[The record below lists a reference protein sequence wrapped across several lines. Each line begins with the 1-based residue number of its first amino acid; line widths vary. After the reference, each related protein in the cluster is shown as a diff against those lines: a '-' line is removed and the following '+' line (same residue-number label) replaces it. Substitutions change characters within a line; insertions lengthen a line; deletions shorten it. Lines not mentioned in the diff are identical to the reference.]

1 MQEWCRGSGG
11 VSGEGGSGVGG
22 VGGASGSRVGV
33 SSVVNSVRIGGL
45 NSAGRNL
52 FPDDVCTEDST
63 HSDVR
68 TVASHSAATP
78 IGAHCTT
85 HPTTHNTIKGRKT
98 GYSVSEVL
106 PVDSVTLLTSD
117 IQAISTAD
125 VNTNGNSRALH
136 TTTNSTIDAQ
146 MSTQVTAEE
155 LQRQKEESFL

>member
-1 MQEWCRGSGG
+1 MQEWCRGSGS
-11 VSGEGGSGVGG
+11 VSGEGGSGVGC
-22 VGGASGSRVGV
+22 VGGGSVSRAGAGSVG
-33 SSVVNSVRIGGL
+33 NGVRIGGL

-52 FPDDVCTEDST
+52 FPDDLCTEDST
-63 HSDVR
+63 HSGVH
-68 TVASHSAATP
+68 TVASHSTATP
-78 IGAHCTT
+78 AYPHSTT
-85 HPTTHNTIKGRKT
+85 HLTTHNTIKGRKT
-98 GYSVSEVL
+98 GHSVSEVL

-136 TTTNSTIDAQ
+136 TTTNNTIDAQ